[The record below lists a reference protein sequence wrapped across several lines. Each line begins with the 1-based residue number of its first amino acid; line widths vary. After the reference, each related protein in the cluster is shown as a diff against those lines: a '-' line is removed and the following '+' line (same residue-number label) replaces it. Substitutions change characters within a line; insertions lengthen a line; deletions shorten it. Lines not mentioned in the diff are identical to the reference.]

1 MMEISEL
8 DSGLQCEIVA
18 GVDEVGRGPLAGDVV
33 AAAVILG
40 NSLVEGLT
48 DSKLVTAKRRAD
60 LALEIKRT
68 CISWSLGR
76 ASVVEIDEVNILQAS
91 LLAMKRAVE
100 SLSKRPTLVLVDGD
114 RLPNWSYAARSVIRG
129 DVTEPAIS
137 AASILAK
144 VHRDREMGLLDQKYP
159 QYGFA
164 TNKGYP
170 TARHL
175 KALKRFG
182 VSPMHRRSFGPV
194 KRLMYESDQG

>member
-1 MMEISEL
+1 M
-8 DSGLQCEIVA
+8 
-18 GVDEVGRGPLAGDVV
+18 
-33 AAAVILG
+33 
-40 NSLVEGLT
+40 
-48 DSKLVTAKRRAD
+48 TAKRRTD

-76 ASVVEIDEVNILQAS
+76 ASVVEIDEINILQAS

-129 DVTEPAIS
+129 DITEPVIS

>member
-1 MMEISEL
+1 MEISEL

-40 NSLVEGLT
+40 DSLIEGLT
-48 DSKLVTAKRRAD
+48 DSKLLTTRRRVD

-76 ASVVEIDEVNILQAS
+76 ASVIEIDEINILQAS
-91 LLAMKRAVE
+91 LLAMQRAVE
-100 SLSKRPTLVLVDGD
+100 SLSTRPTLVLVDGD
-114 RLPNWSYAARSVIRG
+114 KLPNWSYPARAVIRG
-129 DVTEPAIS
+129 DVTEPVIS

-159 QYGFA
+159 QYGFIN
-164 TNKGYP
+164 NKGYP
-170 TARHL
+170 TAMHL

-194 KRLMYESDQG
+194 KRLLCESDQG

>member
-1 MMEISEL
+1 M

-40 NSLVEGLT
+40 NSLIEGLT
-48 DSKLVTAKRRAD
+48 DSKLVTAKRRTD

-76 ASVVEIDEVNILQAS
+76 ASVVEIDEINILQAS

-129 DVTEPAIS
+129 DITEPVIS

-144 VHRDREMGLLDQKYP
+144 VHRDREMGLLDQK
-159 QYGFA
+159 
-164 TNKGYP
+164 
-170 TARHL
+170 
-175 KALKRFG
+175 
-182 VSPMHRRSFGPV
+182 
-194 KRLMYESDQG
+194 